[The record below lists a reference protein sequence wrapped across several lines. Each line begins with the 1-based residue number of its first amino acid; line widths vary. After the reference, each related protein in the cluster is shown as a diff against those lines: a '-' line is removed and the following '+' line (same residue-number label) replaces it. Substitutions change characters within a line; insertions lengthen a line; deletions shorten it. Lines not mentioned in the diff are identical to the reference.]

1 MEQDVGDQTSLSG
14 TRGASSLPLND
25 PRGGGGG
32 SEGFVPRKDLKEV
45 FVPRKP
51 PQAAIFFQIG
61 VAFFSKTLQN
71 LLVESIFLKCFC
83 DKISI
88 IFQKF
93 PPAAGRNP

>member
-1 MEQDVGDQTSLSG
+1 M
-14 TRGASSLPLND
+14 ND

-61 VAFFSKTLQN
+61 VAFFSKTLKSAIGEPIGC
-71 LLVESIFLKCFC
+71 LPRETT
-83 DKISI
+83 D
-88 IFQKF
+88 
-93 PPAAGRNP
+93 